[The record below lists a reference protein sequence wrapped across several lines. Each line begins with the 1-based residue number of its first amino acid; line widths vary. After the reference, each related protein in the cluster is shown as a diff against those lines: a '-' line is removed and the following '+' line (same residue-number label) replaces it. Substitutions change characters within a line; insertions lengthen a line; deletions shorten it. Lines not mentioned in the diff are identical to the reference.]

1 VIPEAVAMVAA
12 QVIGNDATITIAGQS
27 GTFQLN
33 VMLPVIAYNILQS
46 IDILGNVSMALA
58 DKAIAGFT
66 VRQDNLQQ
74 ALAKNPILVT
84 ALNPIIGYAKA
95 AEVAKAAYK
104 QGRPIIEVAAEM
116 TDLNL
121 EELQKLLEP
130 AHLTQGGI
138 NE

>member
-1 VIPEAVAMVAA
+1 MSVKV
-12 QVIGNDATITIAGQS
+12 
-27 GTFQLN
+27 
-33 VMLPVIAYNILQS
+33 
-46 IDILGNVSMALA
+46 LA

-66 VRQDNLQQ
+66 VRTGNLQQ

-84 ALNPIIGYAKA
+84 ALNPIIGYEKA

-116 TDLNL
+116 TALSREDL
-121 EELQKLLEP
+121 EKLLEP

>member
-1 VIPEAVAMVAA
+1 
-12 QVIGNDATITIAGQS
+12 
-27 GTFQLN
+27 
-33 VMLPVIAYNILQS
+33 
-46 IDILGNVSMALA
+46 VSEVLA

-66 VRQDNLQQ
+66 VRTGNLQQ
-74 ALAKNPILVT
+74 ALARNPILVA

-116 TDLNL
+116 TALSREDL
-121 EELQKLLEP
+121 EKLLEP